1 MGSCGGAVQLVT
13 CQTVGLTRLET
24 EKEEIMMKVLI
35 FVTLAVVHAQLP
47 VSPSDIRAKAALP
60 LLRTRKVQ
68 VSQPAELERREKSL
82 LNSFPFNAQ
91 EHEDHENHGEH
102 VEHGEHAAHE
112 EHGEHGDHGEH
123 GAHGD
128 HGDKQANRRLNPLI
142 ARQGYVEAS
151 EQDSPNFAEIADSG
165 KKCVQK
171 VMMVEE
177 TVWEDHET
185 CDHSYDKRCHKSF
198 TTTYQSQQEEECDE
212 VFRKIC
218 YIEMVDVAHNVTTQV
233 CRKPLVKDCDI
244 GGEIVCRTEYQSE
257 CWSKQIPHEVED
269 DVVECNTVQ
278 DEKCEDETVGYT
290 TTKRCQKWPR
300 QECQLTKKAVTKYTT
315 MTGCNKE
322 PTELCAPAGCGF
334 KEGAEE
340 CHDETKTIVGEKPEE
355 ECIIEPQRQ
364 CRHVTKLVPQLQ
376 EVEECVDVPKE
387 TCTRSRTNPKKV
399 KKPVIKKWC
408 YIPSEE
414 SGLARK

>member
-1 MGSCGGAVQLVT
+1 M
-13 CQTVGLTRLET
+13 
-24 EKEEIMMKVLI
+24 IYKVFLLS
-35 FVTLAVVHAQLP
+35 VLAVIYTQAENEAMKG
-47 VSPSDIRAKAALP
+47 PSAPLLIRRAKKEMISTPELD
-60 LLRTRKVQ
+60 RK
-68 VSQPAELERREKSL
+68 EKSL
-82 LNSFPFNAQ
+82 VNTFPFNAQ
-91 EHEDHENHGEH
+91 ENDHHDHHEHHEHHDHHEHHED
-102 VEHGEHAAHE
+102 
-112 EHGEHGDHGEH
+112 H

-128 HGDKQANRRLNPLI
+128 QGRRVHSSINPLQ
-142 ARQGYVEAS
+142 ARQGYGEAS
-151 EQDSPNFAEIADSG
+151 EQDSPDFSEIAESG
-165 KKCVQK
+165 KKCIQK

-177 TVWEDHET
+177 TVWEDHEQ

-244 GGEIVCRTEYQSE
+244 EGETICRTEYQSE

-290 TTKRCQKWPR
+290 TTKKCQKWPR
-300 QECQLTKKAVTKYTT
+300 TECSLSKKAVTKYTT

-334 KEGAEE
+334 KEGPEE

-364 CRHVTKLVPQLQ
+364 CKHVTKLVPQLQ

-387 TCTRSRTNPKKV
+387 ICTRSRTNPKKV
-399 KKPVIKKWC
+399 KKPVIKNWC
-408 YIPSEE
+408 YVPSEE
-414 SGLARK
+414 SGLQ